1 MAYFG
6 CGRKALFYKGLS
18 EVLFH
23 FRRYFKNLCKLY
35 KKYLEKSLLF
45 ILLYKG
51 NIIYDGVCFITV
63 NKLKDI

>member
-18 EVLFH
+18 EVLFN
-23 FRRYFKNLCKLY
+23 FKRYFKNLCKLY
-35 KKYLEKSLLF
+35 KKYLEKSVLF

-51 NIIYDGVCFITV
+51 NLIYDGVYFITV
-63 NKLKDI
+63 NKLNDI